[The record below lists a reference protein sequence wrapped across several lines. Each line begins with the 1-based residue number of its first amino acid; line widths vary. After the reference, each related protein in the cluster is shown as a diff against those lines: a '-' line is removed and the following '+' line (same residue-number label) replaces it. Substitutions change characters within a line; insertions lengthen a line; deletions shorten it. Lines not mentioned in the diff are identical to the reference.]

1 MFLYVLIAYGVK
13 MGNSKWPPY
22 RQKDQLKGKNL
33 FILLSYTCLSY
44 LSPKKL
50 SLSHTAKSY
59 PISGTFKNH
68 QVIIKK
74 SYFMG

>member
-22 RQKDQLKGKNL
+22 RQKDQLTGKTL